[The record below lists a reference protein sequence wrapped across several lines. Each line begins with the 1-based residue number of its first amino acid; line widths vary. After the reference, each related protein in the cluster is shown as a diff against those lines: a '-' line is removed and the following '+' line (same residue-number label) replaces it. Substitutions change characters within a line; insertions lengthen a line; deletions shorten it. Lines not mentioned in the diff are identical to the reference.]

1 MQALI
6 LNGAVIISL
15 RRHYLQTCPTSS
27 TYRSSHF
34 LPLALQGPTGLS
46 ALDSHLPPP
55 QKKIPIFSFLF
66 FAKMKKKF
74 SLIFLI
80 FFILYLDVG
89 TPQPEDNLSN
99 TH

>member
-1 MQALI
+1 MQAFI

-55 QKKIPIFSFLF
+55 
-66 FAKMKKKF
+66 F
-74 SLIFLI
+74 SLASSRL
-80 FFILYLDVG
+80 
-89 TPQPEDNLSN
+89 
-99 TH
+99 

>member
-1 MQALI
+1 MR
-6 LNGAVIISL
+6 GL
-15 RRHYLQTCPTSS
+15 RDNRGVKHP
-27 TYRSSHF
+27 HF
-34 LPLALQGPTGLS
+34 VCSQLSFNCWQLPPS
-46 ALDSHLPPP
+46 VDHPP

>member
-1 MQALI
+1 MR
-6 LNGAVIISL
+6 GL
-15 RRHYLQTCPTSS
+15 RDNRGVKHP
-27 TYRSSHF
+27 HF
-34 LPLALQGPTGLS
+34 VCSQLSFNCWQLPLS
-46 ALDSHLPPP
+46 VDHPPP
-55 QKKIPIFSFLF
+55 KKKIPIFSFLF